1 MNPDSQG
8 YAREYARLEQIAN
21 TLSQQDD
28 VDIDALLPMVDEALA
43 AYAFCKGRIDAVEA
57 LLQEKLQS
65 ATDKDAPA
73 ADMSTPSST
82 ATPDGEEVPF

>member
-1 MNPDSQG
+1 MNPDTQR
-8 YAREYARLEQIAN
+8 YATEYARLEQIAN

-65 ATDKDAPA
+65 ATGSDAPA
-73 ADMSTPSST
+73 ADVPTPASV
-82 ATPDGEEVPF
+82 ATPDGEEFPF